1 MLTNAPV
8 RRRTIGLR
16 DIAVVLWSPKRVF
29 ERVENVPAYGWSL
42 LLLLIAVTVVGYAQ
56 VQTGLID
63 RKVEQ
68 GVQEQIAKLDLER
81 ADVVARSELR
91 KQTEDIQKGG
101 EFEKFLARLAAVVV
115 EPAGMLTSVLLLAA
129 VFYGLVALSGRKP
142 EWHSL
147 MSVVVFASF
156 VDVAAMV
163 FRLILVVQCGTLDVD
178 TSAGAVA
185 RAWASD
191 AFPQKSLELATSA
204 LSGLDPFRLWFWVMV
219 LIGLKATA
227 QLRGWRAW
235 VPCVFLWLLA
245 AGIRT
250 GMVYGMSYSG
260 GTGG

>member
-1 MLTNAPV
+1 MLMDAPV

-29 ERVENVPAYGWSL
+29 ARVENVPAYGWSL
-42 LLLLIAVTVVGYAQ
+42 LLLLLAVTVVGYAQ

-68 GVQEQIAKLDLER
+68 DVQDQIAKLDLER

-91 KQTEDIQKGG
+91 KQTEEIQKGG
-101 EFEKFLARLAAVVV
+101 EFQKFLARLAAVVV
-115 EPAGMLTSVLLLAA
+115 EPAGMLASVLLLAA
-129 VFYGLVALSGRKP
+129 AFYGLVALSGRKP

-163 FRLILVVQCGTLDVD
+163 FRLVLVVQCGTLDVD
-178 TSAGAVA
+178 TSAGAVM
-185 RAWASD
+185 RAWMSD
-191 AFPQKSLELATSA
+191 ALPGKSLDVATSA
-204 LSGLDPFRLWFWVMV
+204 LSGLDPFRLWFWTVV
-219 LIGLKATA
+219 IIGLRATS

-235 VPCVFLWLLA
+235 IPCVLLWLLA
-245 AGIRT
+245 AGVRT
-250 GMVYGMSYSG
+250 GMVYGVNYSG